1 MCAPSLVGMYDNI
14 LKQVKPLEIQSMMHQ
29 PENIPGLHNTS
40 VGMETYQVPHYPSFS
55 PFLLLSPDQY

>member
-1 MCAPSLVGMYDNI
+1 MYDNI